1 MNTSTNKIQFSDGP
15 KLEFEILLEQLI
27 ERAHEV
33 MSTQARLR
41 HLITANNA
49 VANNLDLPTV
59 LSQIAD
65 VARELIGAKYAAIG
79 IIGADRHLEQFI
91 HVGMDGETV
100 QRIGHLPEGKGL
112 LGALIG
118 DPHPIILSR
127 IADDQRSGGFPEH
140 LPPMEGFLGVPIRV
154 RDEVYGNLYMTDP
167 ESGEFSNDDKELAG
181 ALAAAAGVAIANAR
195 LFEEATYRERLSAA
209 FAETTRHTLADD
221 ENGAIDRMTQFV
233 RDLSNADLVCVGL
246 TSPEHPR
253 LVVDRAL
260 GIGAS
265 DLMRSTYPID
275 EGAVHDVL
283 KLRELR
289 VVDDTRNCPP
299 HGVLH
304 ESKMGQA
311 ILVPFEVNSGQKGV
325 LILARKPGRTPFLE
339 RDQQMATAFAD
350 QLTLAVERAAS
361 RSHQYRMELLEDRS
375 RIARDLHDHVI
386 QRLFAAGLSLQAI
399 ASSLGPGDAARRV
412 MEQITDIDDTIA
424 QIRESIFA
432 LKSARKDRS
441 NGLRSRMREV
451 LDRVSDQLKSAPKV
465 RFLGPV
471 DLMSDRQVTD
481 DAVAVVT
488 EGLANI
494 VRHAEANEVTI
505 TVSAIGGLLTI
516 EMVDDGVGVGD
527 RTHFSGLNNLQER
540 ADQRGGS
547 FEIHDAKP
555 TGTRLI
561 WSVPV

>member
-1 MNTSTNKIQFSDGP
+1 MNTSTYGIQFSDGP

-33 MSTQARLR
+33 ISTQARLR

-49 VANNLDLPTV
+49 VASNLDLATV
-59 LSQIAD
+59 LGRIAD

-79 IIGADRHLEQFI
+79 IIGSDKHLEQFI
-91 HVGMDGETV
+91 HVGMDEATV
-100 QRIGHLPEGKGL
+100 ERIGHLPEGKGL
-112 LGALIG
+112 LGALIE
-118 DPHPIILSR
+118 DPRPIVLKR
-127 IADDQRSGGFPEH
+127 IADDQRSSGFPEH
-140 LPPMEGFLGVPIRV
+140 HPPMNGFLGVPIRV

-195 LFEEATYRERLSAA
+195 LFEEAKYRERLSAA

-221 ENGAIDRMTQFV
+221 ENGAIDRMTQFA
-233 RDLSNADLVCVGL
+233 RDLSDADLVCVGL
-246 TSPEHPR
+246 TSPEHQR

-260 GIGAS
+260 GAGAS
-265 DLMRSTYPID
+265 DLLHSTYPID
-275 EGAVHDVL
+275 QGAVHDVL
-283 KLRELR
+283 ELRELR
-289 VVDDTRNCPP
+289 VVEDARICPP
-299 HGVLH
+299 QGVLH

-311 ILVPFEVNSGQKGV
+311 ILVPFELNSGQKGV

-339 RDQQMATAFAD
+339 RDQEMATAFAD

-361 RSHQYRMELLEDRS
+361 RSHQHRMELLEDRS

-386 QRLFAAGLSLQAI
+386 QRLFAAGLSLQAV
-399 ASSLGPGDAARRV
+399 ASSLGPGDASRRI
-412 MEQITDIDDTIA
+412 MGQIADIDDTIA

-432 LKSARKDRS
+432 LKSAPKGQS
-441 NGLRSRMREV
+441 SGLRSRMREV
-451 LDRVSDQLKSAPKV
+451 LDRVSDQLTSAPRV

-494 VRHAEANEVTI
+494 VRHAEAKEVTI
-505 TVSAIGGLLTI
+505 TISATGGVLTI
-516 EMVDDGVGVGD
+516 EIVDDGVGVGD
-527 RTHFSGLNNLQER
+527 QTRFSGLSNLRER

-547 FEIHDAKP
+547 FEIQDAKP
-555 TGTRLI
+555 TGTRLV